1 MKKLFGLD
9 KPRHQQ
15 HTNQTLAV
23 TMPSAGG
30 HHAHPKAPSSKRSY
44 SQDRW
49 SLVSEQELSAP
60 HSPSQT
66 SVPLRA
72 GSPYQP
78 VEPPNGSY
86 GVHPSGQQHSP
97 PSSYSPS
104 IASTMKAKK
113 TIGILSALDPHA
125 ATDSNNSREELRSP
139 VVEKKEKKSFWE
151 RAGVTNGGLSR
162 NGKDKDK
169 EMRGR
174 ERERDQDKKPDEEL
188 TKMIGYL
195 TATGSE
201 DWTLLL
207 EVCDRASASESNAK
221 EAVRAIRKEFRY
233 GEPSSQLAA
242 ARLWAVMLR
251 NSSDTFVIQSTSRKF
266 LETIEDLLS
275 SSHTSPVVKDR
286 LMDVLAAASYAS
298 GSEKPDANKEGF
310 RNLWKKVKPVNTPDA
325 GIPFDNENTMFVP
338 AQPLQPSQP
347 TTPLPENHSIPD
359 DSVQVPR
366 PPKLSS
372 RNRIIPPEEDMR
384 RLMEECN
391 VGSANAQ
398 FLMDLLK
405 YAKPS
410 DVKKKKTVI
419 QEFRSK
425 CLASH
430 ELIYAQIPWATAV
443 AERSRAAELETNGI
457 KEPHVQ
463 PTQGPVVTQEEE
475 LLGALL
481 SSNEELQEALRV
493 YDELVELAS
502 EKKVK
507 ERSKK
512 DYRLDRTDSDLG
524 SIYNHSV
531 QDTTE
536 SSTTSSR
543 MPTPTSSPHLPPPP
557 IMPAF
562 LASSN
567 NVTPSSDVF
576 NDPPLNEQQYYVP
589 HAHDISPTTV
599 MAHPLSD
606 SHGQSPQ
613 LPLNSLNYAPDPQSF
628 DSWHNKVPLHATQSI
643 SNEHVTIP
651 LPPTT
656 HLEPSNR
663 SSSSSFLAHQQET
676 NTAHS
681 AQEYYTSSA
690 PSAKALGKRKVTG
703 TDTTENPQ
711 FINTSGI
718 YSHNMPPNSDDFD
731 HHLDDHSNNSYATR
745 PRSIHYVYDA
755 AAERAQQFL
764 HQPEPLQ
771 NVVH

>member
-9 KPRHQQ
+9 KPKHQQ
-15 HTNQTLAV
+15 HSNNTLAI
-23 TMPSAGG
+23 TTPSAGG
-30 HHAHPKAPSSKRSY
+30 HHGHPALPSSNRSY

-49 SLVSEQELSAP
+49 SLVSEQDLTAP
-60 HSPSQT
+60 HSPSHT
-66 SVPLRA
+66 SGPLRS

-78 VEPPNGSY
+78 TEHLNGGSY
-86 GVHPSGQQHSP
+86 GAHPPGQQHSP

-104 IASTMKAKK
+104 IASTAKAKK

-125 ATDSNNSREELRSP
+125 AADSNNSREELRSP
-139 VVEKKEKKSFWE
+139 IAEKKEKKSFWE
-151 RAGVTNGGLSR
+151 RAGVTSGGLTRS
-162 NGKDKDK
+162 GKDKDK
-169 EMRGR
+169 ETRGR
-174 ERERDQDKKPDEEL
+174 ERERDKDKKPDEEL

-251 NSSDTFVIQSTSRKF
+251 NSSDAFVIQSTSRKF
-266 LETIEDLLS
+266 LETVEDLLS

-286 LMDVLAAASYAS
+286 LMGVLAAASYAS
-298 GSEKPDANKEGF
+298 GTDRPDVNNVGF

-325 GIPFDNENTMFVP
+325 GIPFDNENIMFVP
-338 AQPLQPSQP
+338 AQPPPPSQP
-347 TTPLPENHSIPD
+347 TTPLPENHSNPD
-359 DSVQVPR
+359 DSVQTHR

-405 YAKPS
+405 YAKPG

-443 AERSRAAELETNGI
+443 AERSRVAELEAHDTVDVQATHGI
-457 KEPHVQ
+457 VM
-463 PTQGPVVTQEEE
+463 TQEEE

-512 DYRLDRTDSDLG
+512 EYRLDRTDSDLG
-524 SIYNHSV
+524 SVYNHSIP
-531 QDTTE
+531 DATE
-536 SSTTSSR
+536 SITTSSR
-543 MPTPTSSPHLPPPP
+543 RPTPTSSPHIPPPP
-557 IMPAF
+557 VMPAF
-562 LASSN
+562 LAASN
-567 NVTPSSDVF
+567 DVTPSADVL
-576 NDPPLNEQQYYVP
+576 NDSPLNDHQYYVP
-589 HAHDISPTTV
+589 YAHDIPPVTTTHTV
-599 MAHPLSD
+599 RGHPLSD
-606 SHGQSPQ
+606 LRAQSLQPPPN
-613 LPLNSLNYAPDPQSF
+613 PLNGTPDPQSF
-628 DSWHNKVPLHATQSI
+628 DYPHVTQPV
-643 SNEHVTIP
+643 SNEYAS
-651 LPPTT
+651 T
-656 HLEPSNR
+656 HLPHTAHFETSNR
-663 SSSSSFLAHQQET
+663 SSSSSSLAHQQGI
-676 NTAHS
+676 NIAAHG
-681 AQEYYTSSA
+681 AQEHHTSSA
-690 PSAKALGKRKVTG
+690 PSAKALGKRKVIG
-703 TDTTENPQ
+703 TNATEDNQ
-711 FINTSGI
+711 FFGTSGA
-718 YSHNMPPNSDDFD
+718 YSHDIPPNSDD
-731 HHLDDHSNNSYATR
+731 LDQPLDGHSSDPYATR
-745 PRSIHYVYDA
+745 PRSIIYVYDA
-755 AAERAQQFL
+755 AAERARQFL
-764 HQPEPLQ
+764 HQPEPMQ